1 MAGSSGGIDRGDGG
15 RSRLWEEEE
24 KFVKERERLEG
35 EEGESHGG
43 CLVAAWR
50 CWLLKAEL
58 EEEMMVALVSCSG
71 GRKKKK
77 QKKKIC
83 SGERKEGRLVFWLTL
98 NPIFSSFR
106 SSNPPLFI
114 GSAREKSFLHWEKLS
129 ALNSVGKD
137 PNRWLKEGI
146 VHFQICSCR
155 LPEVASLGW
164 CHVRLFA
171 SEPVMTIPRRRG
183 IPGD

>member
-1 MAGSSGGIDRGDGG
+1 LAGSSGGIDRGDGG

-58 EEEMMVALVSCSG
+58 EEEMMVALFSCSG

-83 SGERKEGRLVFWLTL
+83 RGRGT
-98 NPIFSSFR
+98 NE
-106 SSNPPLFI
+106 
-114 GSAREKSFLHWEKLS
+114 A
-129 ALNSVGKD
+129 
-137 PNRWLKEGI
+137 
-146 VHFQICSCR
+146 
-155 LPEVASLGW
+155 W
-164 CHVRLFA
+164 CFGLL
-171 SEPVMTIPRRRG
+171 
-183 IPGD
+183 